1 MTADSIAATHY
12 NALRRAATAI
22 LVWRSGLGAAGS
34 HPFGAVSPG
43 VSPTGQLWWT
53 MPALLRADDTAMLG
67 GWSWDDVLAAALA
80 EVAAGPPARA
90 WGEAHRPRFRHPLS
104 PSLPAASRYDPPSF
118 PIGGDGDTVMAVG
131 IVPAAGPAGTY
142 GALCRY
148 VIDVGEWDN
157 SRWAVFGGASGNPES
172 PHYVDQT
179 GPWSACRMVPMRY
192 GWPAIEA
199 AATARVT
206 LQPA

>member
-1 MTADSIAATHY
+1 MLHADVLSP
-12 NALRRAATAI
+12 NA
-22 LVWRSGLGAAGS
+22 
-34 HPFGAVSPG
+34 
-43 VSPTGQLWWT
+43 
-53 MPALLRADDTAMLG
+53 ALLRADDTAMLG

-157 SRWAVFGGASGNPES
+157 SRWVVFGGASGNPES
-172 PHYVDQT
+172 PHYADQT
-179 GPWSACRMVPMRY
+179 GRGAPAGWCRCATGGRRSRRPPRL
-192 GWPAIEA
+192 GSRFSRHRPALA
-199 AATARVT
+199 PLPCGPSAATPRTRSGAATELGCRHGT
-206 LQPA
+206 IAQAAP